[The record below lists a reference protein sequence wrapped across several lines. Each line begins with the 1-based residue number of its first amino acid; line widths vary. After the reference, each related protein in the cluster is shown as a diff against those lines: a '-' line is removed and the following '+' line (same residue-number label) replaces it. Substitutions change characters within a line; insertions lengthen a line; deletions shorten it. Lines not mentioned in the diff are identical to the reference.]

1 MNSKRTP
8 LCLVKT
14 NKDSETPLCLVLSG
28 LVEIVKIH
36 SKPIAKTKML
46 IKVIKTNIGSIC
58 SKL

>member
-8 LCLVKT
+8 LCLVNT

-36 SKPIAKTKML
+36 NKPIAKTKM
-46 IKVIKTNIGSIC
+46 
-58 SKL
+58 